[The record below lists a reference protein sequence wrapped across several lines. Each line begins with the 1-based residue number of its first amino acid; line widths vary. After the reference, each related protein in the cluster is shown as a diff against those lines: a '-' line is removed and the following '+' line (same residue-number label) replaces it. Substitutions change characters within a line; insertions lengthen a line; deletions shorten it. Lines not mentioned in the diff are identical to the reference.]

1 MEETV
6 NMKNIEAILTE
17 AGIELTDEQRAAIT
31 KAVAENYKTVNE
43 FTSKVTKLEGERDSW
58 KDQYTG
64 VKASLDKFD
73 GVNVDDLKAQIAE
86 QKKKA
91 EEAEKNA
98 NEKLAARDYADA
110 VKANT
115 AGIKFSSA
123 AAQRDFESQLQSK
136 NLPVNDGKLLGFT
149 DFLAQYK
156 ADNEG
161 AVLDESAEERAK
173 FTDSMNSGSSTSNSK
188 DSDLT
193 RAMRAAMG
201 LPDTTKKE

>member
-1 MEETV
+1 
-6 NMKNIEAILTE
+6 MKNIEAILTE

-31 KAVAENYKTVNE
+31 KGVAENYKTVNE

-64 VKASLDKFD
+64 VKTSLDKFD

-161 AVLDESAEERAK
+161 AVLDESAEEKAK
-173 FTDSMNSGSSTSNSK
+173 FTDSMNSGSSTSKPK

>member
-1 MEETV
+1 
-6 NMKNIEAILTE
+6 MKNIEAILTE

-31 KAVAENYKTVNE
+31 KGVAENYKTVNE
-43 FTSKVTKLEGERDSW
+43 FNSKVTKLEGERDSW

-64 VKASLDKFD
+64 VKTSLDKFD
-73 GVNVDDLKAQIAE
+73 GVDVDDLKAQIAE

-123 AAQRDFESQLQSK
+123 AAQRDFESQLQRK

-161 AVLDESAEERAK
+161 AVLDENDEGRAK
-173 FTDSMNSGSSTSNSK
+173 FTDPMKPGSRGK
-188 DSDLT
+188 DPNEAELN
-193 RAMRAAMG
+193 RALRAAMG
-201 LPDTTKKE
+201 LPDPEKK

>member
-1 MEETV
+1 
-6 NMKNIEAILTE
+6 MKNIEAILTE

-43 FTSKVTKLEGERDSW
+43 FNSKVTKLEGERDSW

-64 VKASLDKFD
+64 VKTSLDKFD
-73 GVNVDDLKAQIAE
+73 GVDVDDLKAQIAE

-91 EEAEKNA
+91 EDAEKSA

-161 AVLDESAEERAK
+161 AVLDESAEEKAK

>member
-1 MEETV
+1 
-6 NMKNIEAILTE
+6 MKNIEAILTE

-31 KAVAENYKTVNE
+31 KGVAENYKTVNE

-64 VKASLDKFD
+64 VKTSMDKFD
-73 GVNVDDLKAQIAE
+73 GVDVDDLKAQIAE

-161 AVLDESAEERAK
+161 AVLDESAEGKAK
-173 FTDSMNSGSSTSNSK
+173 FTDSMNSGSSTSSSK

>member
-1 MEETV
+1 
-6 NMKNIEAILTE
+6 MKNIEAILTE
-17 AGIELTDEQRAAIT
+17 AGIELTDEQKAAVT
-31 KAVAENYKTVNE
+31 KGVAENYKTVNE

-64 VKASLDKFD
+64 VKTSLDKFD
-73 GVNVDDLKAQIAE
+73 GVDVDDLKAQIAE

-161 AVLDESAEERAK
+161 AVLDESGEERAK
-173 FTDSMNSGSSTSNSK
+173 FTDPMNQGSNTPNSK

>member
-1 MEETV
+1 
-6 NMKNIEAILTE
+6 MKNIEAILTE
-17 AGIELTDEQRAAIT
+17 AGIELTDDQRAAIT

-43 FTSKVTKLEGERDSW
+43 FNSKVTKLEGERDSW

-64 VKASLDKFD
+64 VKTSLDKFD
-73 GVNVDDLKAQIAE
+73 GVDVDDLKAQIAE

-161 AVLDESAEERAK
+161 AVLDESAEEKAK

>member
-1 MEETV
+1 
-6 NMKNIEAILTE
+6 MKNIEAILTE

-43 FTSKVTKLEGERDSW
+43 FNSKVTKLEGERDSW

-64 VKASLDKFD
+64 VKTSLDKFD

>member
-1 MEETV
+1 
-6 NMKNIEAILTE
+6 MKNIEAILTE

-31 KAVAENYKTVNE
+31 KGVAENYKTVNE

-161 AVLDESAEERAK
+161 AVLDESAEEKAK
-173 FTDSMNSGSSTSNSK
+173 FTDSMNSGSSTSSSK

>member
-1 MEETV
+1 
-6 NMKNIEAILTE
+6 MKNIEAILTE

-149 DFLAQYK
+149 DILAQYK

-173 FTDSMNSGSSTSNSK
+173 FTDSMNSGSSTSSSK

>member
-1 MEETV
+1 
-6 NMKNIEAILTE
+6 MKNIEAILTE
-17 AGIELTDEQRAAIT
+17 AGIELTDEQRTAVI
-31 KAVAENYKTVNE
+31 KGVAENYKTVNE

-64 VKASLDKFD
+64 VKTSLDKFD
-73 GVNVDDLKAQIAE
+73 GVDVDDLKAQIAE

-161 AVLDESAEERAK
+161 AVLDESAEEKAK
-173 FTDSMNSGSSTSNSK
+173 FTDSMNSGSSTSSSK

>member
-1 MEETV
+1 
-6 NMKNIEAILTE
+6 MKNIEAILTE
-17 AGIELTDEQRAAIT
+17 AGIELTDEQRTAVT
-31 KAVAENYKTVNE
+31 KGVAENYKTVNE

-64 VKASLDKFD
+64 VKTSLDKFD
-73 GVNVDDLKAQIAE
+73 GVDVDDLKAQIAE

-161 AVLDESAEERAK
+161 AVLDESAEEKAK

>member
-1 MEETV
+1 
-6 NMKNIEAILTE
+6 MKNIEAILTE
-17 AGIELTDEQRAAIT
+17 AGIELTDEQRTAVT
-31 KAVAENYKTVNE
+31 KGVAENYKTVNE

-64 VKASLDKFD
+64 VKTSLDKFD
-73 GVNVDDLKAQIAE
+73 GVDVDDLKAQIAE
-86 QKKKA
+86 QKKKV
-91 EEAEKNA
+91 EDAEKSA

-161 AVLDESAEERAK
+161 AVLDESGEERAK
-173 FTDSMNSGSSTSNSK
+173 FTDPMNSGSNTPKSK

>member
-1 MEETV
+1 
-6 NMKNIEAILTE
+6 MKNIEAILTE

-43 FTSKVTKLEGERDSW
+43 FNSKVTKLEGERDSW

-64 VKASLDKFD
+64 VKTSLDKFD
-73 GVNVDDLKAQIAE
+73 GVDVDDLKAQIAE

-161 AVLDESAEERAK
+161 AVLDESAEEKAK
-173 FTDSMNSGSSTSNSK
+173 FTDSMNSGSNTQNQK

>member
-1 MEETV
+1 
-6 NMKNIEAILTE
+6 MKNIEAILTE

-31 KAVAENYKTVNE
+31 KGVAENYKTVNE

-161 AVLDESAEERAK
+161 AVLDESAEEKAK
-173 FTDSMNSGSSTSNSK
+173 FTDSMNSGSSTSTSK

>member
-1 MEETV
+1 
-6 NMKNIEAILTE
+6 MKNIEAILTE

-43 FTSKVTKLEGERDSW
+43 FNSKVTKLEGERDSW

-64 VKASLDKFD
+64 VKTSLDKFD

-161 AVLDESAEERAK
+161 AVLDESAEEKAK
-173 FTDSMNSGSSTSNSK
+173 FTDSMNSGSSTSSSK

>member
-1 MEETV
+1 
-6 NMKNIEAILTE
+6 MKNIEAILTE
-17 AGIELTDEQRAAIT
+17 AGIELTDEQRAAIAKGVT
-31 KAVAENYKTVNE
+31 ENYKTVNE
-43 FTSKVTKLEGERDSW
+43 FNSKVTKLEGERDSW

-64 VKASLDKFD
+64 VKTSLDKFD
-73 GVNVDDLKAQIAE
+73 GVDVDDLKAQIAE

-91 EEAEKNA
+91 EDAEKSA

>member
-1 MEETV
+1 
-6 NMKNIEAILTE
+6 MKNIEAILTE
-17 AGIELTDEQRAAIT
+17 AGIELTDEQRAAVT
-31 KAVAENYKTVNE
+31 KGVAENYKTVNE

-64 VKASLDKFD
+64 VKTSLDKFD
-73 GVNVDDLKAQIAE
+73 GVDVDDLKAQIAE

-161 AVLDESAEERAK
+161 AVLDESAEEKAK

>member
-1 MEETV
+1 
-6 NMKNIEAILTE
+6 MKNIEAILTE

-31 KAVAENYKTVNE
+31 KGVAENYKTVNE

-161 AVLDESAEERAK
+161 AVLDESAEGKAK
-173 FTDSMNSGSSTSNSK
+173 FTDSMNSGSSTSSSK

>member
-1 MEETV
+1 
-6 NMKNIEAILTE
+6 MKNIEAILTE

-43 FTSKVTKLEGERDSW
+43 FNSKVTKLEGERDSW

-64 VKASLDKFD
+64 VKTSLDKFD
-73 GVNVDDLKAQIAE
+73 GVDVDDLKAQIAE

-161 AVLDESAEERAK
+161 AVLDESVEEKAK
-173 FTDSMNSGSSTSNSK
+173 FTDSMNSGSSTSKSK